1 MVGAAT
7 GTPGTLP
14 TGWGSIGGATGLT
27 SEIVAIGTDR
37 GVSYI
42 DFRFTGT
49 TGNNFLTVVFLTGAI
64 GYITNTSYSGSLYTK
79 VVGGVAPAGFTPNVR
94 IRYNLSPTG
103 STDIVQNFAMPSSG
117 TPITECRQTA
127 TGTTTGT
134 LTGTG
139 LFFLQLNYNVGQVV
153 DFTIRIGLP
162 QLEQG
167 AFAASVIPTSGSTV
181 TRAADVASIS
191 GSNFSSWY
199 RQDEGT
205 VFAEVPQANFVA
217 GRILQFSDGT
227 TTNRQDLAFS
237 NSKLL
242 AFVNTGGS
250 SQVNALTDNT
260 ITNSAKC
267 SYGYKADDFAWVL
280 NGESPKTDNT
290 GTLPTVDRLTIGARI
305 DSPGHL
311 NGTIRRLTYW
321 PQRLPNETLQTIT
334 Q

>member
-1 MVGAAT
+1 VAGIWSATEVYT
-7 GTPGTLP
+7 GTAGSGIYLWGAQLEAGSFP
-14 TGWGSIGGATGLT
+14 T
-27 SEIVAIGTDR
+27 
-37 GVSYI
+37 SYI
-42 DFRFTGT
+42 
-49 TGNNFLTVVFLTGAI
+49 
-64 GYITNTSYSGSLYTK
+64 
-79 VVGGVAPAGFTPNVR
+79 P
-94 IRYNLSPTG
+94 
-103 STDIVQNFAMPSSG
+103 
-117 TPITECRQTA
+117 
-127 TGTTTGT
+127 TTT
-134 LTGTG
+134 
-139 LFFLQLNYNVGQVV
+139 
-153 DFTIRIGLP
+153 
-162 QLEQG
+162 
-167 AFAASVIPTSGSTV
+167 ATV
-181 TRAADVASIS
+181 TRAADVASTS

-205 VFAEVPQANFVA
+205 FFAEVPQANFVA

-321 PQRLPNETLQTIT
+321 PTRLGNEVLQTIT